1 MFRFSLRLVLALV
14 LLAGSG
20 TAQEEVE
27 FPSDYET
34 TVDSQDIGDLS
45 YDSEARRTLLSGSH
59 WSRSVEALL
68 GLAADVSSLMP

>member
-1 MFRFSLRLVLALV
+1 MLALV

-45 YDSEARRTLLSGSH
+45 YDSEARRTLLSG
-59 WSRSVEALL
+59 WATLIGRGPSRPYSDWLLIPAL
-68 GLAADVSSLMP
+68 